1 MGEYI
6 ESYKLKKDDDN
17 LITMVL
23 VSISLFLLLLF
34 GIIGYLGY
42 LLSDLTYDIAS
53 KASGENTKPPFVV
66 LEPYSEENGKCF
78 LISNDYT
85 IPDDGKLKVRLGN
98 SQIIT
103 ASFRST
109 HWRACFDYTQNGDLL
124 ISGLFAEEEIG
135 FAPYLNSWGIGS
147 VSIDNWTASSSE
159 NSLVGIIVNNE
170 GTTIPAN
177 LELSKIEINEA
188 KLISVTGIVD
198 STVQLSSTAEQNNTQ
213 YFVTNPFSQDVIQEY
228 VYDGGLLVSI
238 YNLTPNLII
247 VKN

>member
-6 ESYKLKKDDDN
+6 ESYKVKKDDDN

-53 KASGENTKPPFVV
+53 KASGENTRPPFVA

-85 IPDDGKLKVRLGN
+85 IPDDGKLKVRFGN

-109 HWRACFDYTQNGDLL
+109 HWRACFDNTQEGDLL
-124 ISGLFAEEEIG
+124 ISGLFAGEELNFG
-135 FAPYLNSWGIGS
+135 PYFNSWGIGS
-147 VSIDNWTASSSE
+147 ASIDNWTASSSN
-159 NSLVGIIVNNE
+159 NSLVGILINNE
-170 GTTIPAN
+170 GVTIPAN
-177 LELSKIEINEA
+177 LELSEVEVNNA
-188 KLISVTGIVD
+188 KLISVTGAVD
-198 STVQLSSTAEQNNTQ
+198 STVQLSNTLELDNTQ
-213 YFVTNPFSQDVIQEY
+213 FFVTNPFSQDVIQEY
-228 VYDGGLLVSI
+228 SYNGGLLVSI
-238 YNLTPNLII
+238 YNSTPNLII